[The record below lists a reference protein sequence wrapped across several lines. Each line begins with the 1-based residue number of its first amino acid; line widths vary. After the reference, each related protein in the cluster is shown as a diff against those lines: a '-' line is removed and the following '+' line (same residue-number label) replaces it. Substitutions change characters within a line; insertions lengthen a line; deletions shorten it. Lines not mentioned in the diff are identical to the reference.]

1 MPTLSADI
9 IQVLSIFTI
18 AVTMPTFAKM
28 LVLLQGTILTPG
40 RRTITA
46 SSHPVHLVHYI
57 QTILTPGRR
66 TITAALRRWA

>member
-28 LVLLQGTILTPG
+28 VVLLQGTILTPG

-46 SSHPVHLVHYI
+46 
-57 QTILTPGRR
+57 
-66 TITAALRRWA
+66 ALQRWA